1 MSPGSDKLLPTQST
15 FTWKRDVEMPV
26 GMYGAKGVFLDDKIY
41 IGGGDCQDVEME
53 QIVFE
58 YDVNGVVRKWT
69 PLPLAPVV
77 YFALAVVN
85 KSVTLVG
92 GLDLIKRAATNQI
105 TVWSKEKQQWTTPFP
120 FLPTARQDAMV
131 ATHNL
136 WLLVAGG
143 VNLKKPLYNVELF
156 DLATSQWHTVKPL
169 PKPSVGMTGCV
180 VKGVWYLLGGT
191 NFVEAT
197 KGETGPKEYLF
208 SLKLNENVATNS
220 WKMLNETPHYCSTAV
235 PFGDYLMAVGG
246 SDSLSAVSSSTS
258 MFLYSPSLERWLFVG
273 NTPTPHCQATCI
285 VLSKSRLIVLGGR
298 EKLCKFSKCVELLY
312 C

>member
-1 MSPGSDKLLPTQST
+1 
-15 FTWKRDVEMPV
+15 MPN

-41 IGGGDCQDVEME
+41 IGGGDCKEVVTER
-53 QIVFE
+53 IIFE

-69 PLPLAPVV
+69 PLPPAPVV

-85 KSVTLVG
+85 KSLTIVG
-92 GLDLIKRAATNQI
+92 GLDLTKKAATNQL
-105 TVWSKEKQQWTTPFP
+105 TVWNKELQQWGSAFP
-120 FLPTARQDAMV
+120 AMPTARQDAMV
-131 ATHNL
+131 VTHNL

-156 DLATSQWHTVKPL
+156 DSATFQWHTIRPL

-180 VKGVWYLLGGT
+180 VKGMWYLLGGT

-208 SLKLNENVATNS
+208 SLTLDENVATNT
-220 WKMLNETPHYCSTAV
+220 WKVLNETPHYCSTAV
-235 PFGDYLMAVGG
+235 PFGEHLMALGG

-273 NTPTPHCQATCI
+273 STPTARSQATCI

-298 EKLCKFSKCVELLY
+298 ERNCKFSKCVEMLH